1 MRKRLTT
8 TQKEINP
15 NPDKMISA
23 LELEQLL
30 TGKTMPRF
38 IAAEYKPSGDIMNIL
53 LRICD
58 ACHEM
63 QNETEPWASIRMD
76 IEKLR

>member
-1 MRKRLTT
+1 MRKGSTKKPVELKTEDLIVLPKNTT
-8 TQKEINP
+8 
-15 NPDKMISA
+15 IS
-23 LELEQLL
+23 
-30 TGKTMPRF
+30 F
-38 IAAEYKPSGDIMNIL
+38 IETSLSKSIL

-63 QNETEPWASIRMD
+63 HGNIEPWASIRKD

>member
-1 MRKRLTT
+1 MRKGSKKLIVD
-8 TQKEINP
+8 E
-15 NPDKMISA
+15 
-23 LELEQLL
+23 
-30 TGKTMPRF
+30 
-38 IAAEYKPSGDIMNIL
+38 SGDAIQDQHSDYPFLIGEIKSDPVLDIL